1 MPITASDSIY
11 VAGHGGLVGS
21 AIMRRLRESGF
32 DKVMIQTR
40 QQLDL
45 TRQADVESWFRSRRI
60 DCVIVAAAKVGGIHA
75 NNTCRAEFL
84 YQNLMI
90 AANVIDAAYRNGV
103 RQLIFLGS
111 SCIYPRGC
119 AQPMTE
125 DQLLTGSLE
134 PTNEPYAVAKIAG
147 VKMCEAYNNQYG
159 SRFQSLMPTNLYG
172 IGDNFD
178 PSTSHVIP
186 AMIQKIDQAKRTGK
200 NEVILWGTGTPRR
213 EFLFV
218 DDLADACLHVLRSE
232 PEHYLLNVGSG
243 EELTIGEL
251 ARKVATVVGFE
262 GELQFDSRMPDGTPR
277 KLVDSS
283 RIRALGWRPR
293 TSLEEGLRRT
303 YDWYRSNLV
312 EEVA

>member
-262 GELQFDSRMPDGTPR
+262 GELRFDSRMPDGTPR